1 MMTRKITLL
10 TAAICCLI
18 CAASAQKGF
27 NISIKF
33 SHYIPQKVRLAY
45 FYEDKQYIQ
54 VDSASQSGNMVT
66 FHGDQEL
73 YPGIYSVIL
82 DSAATSFELL
92 IDGQN
97 QNFQLR
103 CDMNDIQKTMK
114 VTGSDLNAKFYDYQR
129 LMTDLITKRRYLDSA
144 RVKEHADTAKI
155 DMELAKIDISI
166 EDAWRNTV
174 AGNPGSFLADMLNC
188 MNARNFGFEKMCD
201 YVNFGQKGLIRT
213 PFFYNIIRAQ
223 IAHYLNANASAYE
236 IIRQNDVFI
245 ERSKA
250 SEDVYHYVTAYM
262 LNFYRTFFKLGINE
276 VFVHLADKYFL
287 APGIN
292 ISADNRN
299 MIQEQRDIYAASIPG
314 SDAKPVRMANT
325 MTGDSVDIL
334 GIKHETMFLLFWS
347 NGCGHCDSAENAL
360 KLYYDKLVKQ
370 GVVVVSVNNDKHDIK
385 YLRQNTG
392 KKNFPWQDFCDTEEK
407 SYYRQYYYV
416 VSTPIMY
423 VIDDKNRIVQK
434 VVGED
439 NITEVARRY
448 SGL

>member
-1 MMTRKITLL
+1 M
-10 TAAICCLI
+10 AIL
-18 CAASAQKGF
+18 SYAQSGY
-27 NISIKF
+27 NISFKF
-33 SHYIPQKVRLAY
+33 QHYFPQKVRLTY
-45 FYEDKQYIQ
+45 FYEDKQYLA
-54 VDSASQSGNMVT
+54 VDSASQSGNTVT
-66 FHGDQEL
+66 FKGDHPL

-82 DSAATSFELL
+82 DSSKVTFELL
-92 IDGQN
+92 IDDLN
-97 QNFQLR
+97 QNFQGK
-103 CDMNDIQKTMK
+103 CDVANIQKTMK
-114 VTGSDLNAKFYDYQR
+114 ITGSDLNSKFYDYQR
-129 LMTDLITKRRYLDSA
+129 LMTELITKRAELDSA
-144 RVKEHADTAKI
+144 RKNVSADTAKI
-155 DMELAKIDISI
+155 DIELSKIDIKV

-174 AGNPGSFLADMLNC
+174 AENPNTFLADMLNC
-188 MNARNFGFEKMCD
+188 MNARNFGFEKMTD

-213 PFFYNIIRAQ
+213 PFFYNVIRAQ

-236 IIRQNDVFI
+236 IIRKNDAFI
-245 ERSKA
+245 DKTKA

-287 APGIN
+287 APDVN
-292 ISADNRN
+292 ISAENRK

-314 SDAKPVRMANT
+314 SDARDIRMAKT
-325 MTGDSVDIL
+325 MTGDSVDVLQIN
-334 GIKHETMFLLFWS
+334 HEIMFLLFWS

-360 KLYYDKLVKQ
+360 KYYYDGLVKN
-370 GVVVVSVNNDKHDIK
+370 GVVVISVNNDKHDIK
-385 YLRQNTG
+385 YLRQNTE
-392 KKNFPWQDFCDTEEK
+392 KKNFPWLDVCDTDEK

-439 NITEVARRY
+439 HITEVAKRY